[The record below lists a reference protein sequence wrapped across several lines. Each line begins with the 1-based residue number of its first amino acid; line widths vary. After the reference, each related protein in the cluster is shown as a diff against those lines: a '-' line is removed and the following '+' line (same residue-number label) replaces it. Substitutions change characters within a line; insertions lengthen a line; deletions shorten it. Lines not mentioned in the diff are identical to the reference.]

1 MCLSYII
8 LEYSIMEI
16 PPNYT
21 TEEHEGRP
29 LSLRQGLQPASVQ
42 FTGKIDG
49 VRHNETLAPV
59 RYPQISL
66 SLFTFKI
73 SGMIRDRIRDVSG
86 WCVRINISS
95 TANPNFIIL
104 VSV

>member
-1 MCLSYII
+1 
-8 LEYSIMEI
+8 MEI

-49 VRHNETLAPV
+49 VRQNETLAPV

-66 SLFTFKI
+66 FTNAIQILFSEIKMKTTMFE
-73 SGMIRDRIRDVSG
+73 RHTLL
-86 WCVRINISS
+86 N
-95 TANPNFIIL
+95 TY
-104 VSV
+104 